1 MPAHSLELIL
11 TRRWAE
17 VLSIPVFITDV
28 SGNLLYYNP
37 PAEII
42 LGRRFEDTGEMPVAE
57 WATIF
62 TPTDED
68 GSPLPPEGL
77 PLVKTLGT
85 QVPAQ
90 GSFYIEN
97 LEGATHFIHVSAFPI
112 IGMAEGFLGAVALF
126 WITDVT

>member
-28 SGNLLYYNP
+28 NGNLLYYNP
-37 PAEII
+37 PAEVI
-42 LGRRFEDTGEMPVAE
+42 LGRRFEETGEMPVEE

-62 TPTDED
+62 TPTDENGD
-68 GSPLPPEGL
+68 VLPPESL

-85 QVPAQ
+85 QIPAQ

-97 LEGATHFIHVSAFPI
+97 LKGKQHFIHVSAFPI

-126 WITDVT
+126 WITDQT

>member
-37 PAEII
+37 PAEDI
-42 LGRRFEDTGEMPVAE
+42 LGRRFEDTGEMPVEE

-62 TPTDED
+62 TPTDEN
-68 GSPLPPEGL
+68 GSPLPPESL

-90 GSFYIEN
+90 GAFYIEN
-97 LEGATHFIHVSAFPI
+97 LKGATHFIHVSAFPI

-126 WITDVT
+126 WITDKT